1 MFNWFSTIFSL
12 GAPVWSYS
20 CRGYRCKQGNVI
32 DHEWISVQ
40 RVIGRVFQIG
50 RTRIFCFVLF
60 IYIVNHGSGMIF
72 VERRTKKRLGFQIGI
87 KPSTHLMSYW
97 EL

>member
-1 MFNWFSTIFSL
+1 M
-12 GAPVWSYS
+12 
-20 CRGYRCKQGNVI
+20 I

-50 RTRIFCFVLF
+50 RTRIFFLF
-60 IYIVNHGSGMIF
+60 IYIVNHGSGMIY
-72 VERRTKKRLGFQIGI
+72 VERRTKKSLEFQIGI
-87 KPSTHLMSYW
+87 KPSTHIMSYW